1 MRDIII
7 TTLALVF
14 GGAVIYTAVLASQ
27 IPLGVSPT
35 FITFD
40 TIKPNVTDTPKV
52 IPVTLTSVR
61 GKKALF
67 IGDLWWSK

>member
-7 TTLALVF
+7 TTLVLVF

-40 TIKPNVTDTPKV
+40 TIKL
-52 IPVTLTSVR
+52 IL
-61 GKKALF
+61 
-67 IGDLWWSK
+67 I